1 MRRAIRTSCF
11 LGLAF
16 AGLAPVAA
24 EPPKNVPPA
33 TVQANYQQPRF
44 PASGAG
50 DPFEQQYQIQLDVP
64 SMDRVLRVEND
75 AALFERIRQ
84 EYRTRN
90 DRAVFPQTVELDKEV
105 KTTLQARQ
113 IPPQTAYVQP
123 SFVVYNPLYFED
135 LNTERY
141 GWEMGAL
148 QPLISTCHF
157 YKDLIMLPYN
167 SAVLPPWC
175 CDANSGYY
183 NVGEPVPYICYTPPW
198 SWKGAIAEAG
208 TFVGGAAIF
217 P

>member
-1 MRRAIRTSCF
+1 
-11 LGLAF
+11 
-16 AGLAPVAA
+16 
-24 EPPKNVPPA
+24 
-33 TVQANYQQPRF
+33 VQANYQPPGR
-44 PASGAG
+44 PPGTSTA
-50 DPFEQQYQIQLDVP
+50 DLFEQQYQIQLDVP
-64 SMDRVLRVEND
+64 SMERVLRLEND

-84 EYRTRN
+84 EFRTRN
-90 DRAVFPQTVELDKEV
+90 ERAVFPQAEQLDQEV
-105 KTTLQARQ
+105 KATQAARQ

-141 GWEMGAL
+141 GWELGVL
-148 QPLISTCHF
+148 QPLASACRF

-183 NVGEPVPYICYTPPW
+183 HVGEPVPYICYTPPW
-198 SWKGAIAEAG
+198 SWKGAFAEVG